1 MVLSMT
7 GYGRATKS
15 FQDKKISMEIKTLN
29 GKTTDLRLKLPLDY
43 KVKEMDVRRIIL
55 NEAMR
60 GKLDATITVEDE
72 LGSIDFGLNKKL
84 FKKYYLELTGIMDE
98 LKIESS
104 DMVSSILRIQNVLQ
118 SDVHELSDQEW
129 EVFMDVVSECLIS
142 LERFRKTEGDA
153 MKVDLEQGVKTIM
166 DLLNQVSPHEKDRI
180 EALRQR
186 IMKNMEN
193 GVGKEKIDQNRFEQ
207 ELLYYL
213 EKLDINEEKVRLLQH
228 CEYFLS
234 ELSKADKMKGRKLGF
249 IAQEIGR
256 EINTMGSKAQFSAIQ
271 KLVVQMKDELEK
283 IKEQLANIV

>member
-283 IKEQLANIV
+283 IKEQLLNVL